1 MSKITLDNF
10 SDNLIAYLNKQISAG
25 GSELIGDIKG
35 LTTNNKQTLVGAINE
50 LVQICNNLKPGTPD
64 DGVEVK
70 ATSDSFA
77 IVDINTA
84 GIVSDGGSLIDDIY
98 ASHGKCYSGASST
111 TNKVL
116 YSADFNEVK
125 FGNYAL
131 CLRIK
136 LVDGAT
142 SGDVVKATIYNSGVE
157 IMKKSFIAADFETK
171 GEYQYLYSTFEYN
184 GDGKAKSNLKLK
196 IEIPVADSGTTKI
209 QFDYAYISMII
220 PSVFL

>member
-50 LVQICNNLKPGTPD
+50 LVQICNNLKPGPGD
-64 DGVEVK
+64 EAEVK

-77 IVDINTA
+77 IVDINTE
-84 GIVSDGGSLIDDIY
+84 GIVSNGSIQDDLY
-98 ASHGKCYSGASST
+98 ASHGRCYSGASSNANT
-111 TNKVL
+111 VL

-136 LVDGAT
+136 LAEGTT
-142 SGDVVKATIYNSGVE
+142 SGEVVKATIYNGNTE
-157 IMKKSFIAADFETK
+157 IMKKSFITADFETK
-171 GEYQYLYSTFEYN
+171 GEYQYLYSTFEYKGN
-184 GDGKAKSNLKLK
+184 GNAKSNLKLK
-196 IEIPVADSGTTKI
+196 IEIPAANSGTTKI
-209 QFDYAYISMII
+209 HFDYAYISMII